1 MSSYTEL
8 IIEPK
13 NFNDQ
18 NIAQA
23 AITLE
28 SSFEVLLTGT
38 VFNSRCETLE
48 GAVVMITAAAPW
60 GEKDLG
66 YVITNQYG
74 EFAIVAE
81 KNSEI
86 DYRFDI
92 YEPVL
97 TS

>member
-8 IIEPK
+8 MIGPED
-13 NFNDQ
+13 FNNQ

-28 SSFEVLLTGT
+28 SSFEILLTGT
-38 VFNSRCETLE
+38 VFNSRNETLE
-48 GAVVMITAAAPW
+48 GAVVIITAAGPW

-81 KNSEI
+81 KDSEI

>member
-8 IIEPK
+8 MIGPK

-18 NIAQA
+18 NAAQA
-23 AITLE
+23 AITVD
-28 SSFEVLLTGT
+28 SSYEVLLTGT
-38 VFNSRCETLE
+38 VFNSRRKALE
-48 GAVVMITAAAPW
+48 GAVVMITASAPW

-66 YVITNQYG
+66 YVITNQFG
-74 EFAIVAE
+74 KFAIVAE
-81 KNSEI
+81 KDSEI

>member
-8 IIEPK
+8 IIGPK
-13 NFNDQ
+13 NFNDR

-23 AITLE
+23 AITLD

-38 VFNSRCETLE
+38 VFNSSREALE
-48 GAVVMITAAAPW
+48 GAVVMITAEAPW

-66 YVITNQYG
+66 YVITNHFG

-81 KNSEI
+81 KDSEI

>member
-38 VFNSRCETLE
+38 VFNSRNEALE
-48 GAVVMITAAAPW
+48 GAVVTITEVAPW